1 MDIKTSI
8 MKNKPNLSQSSLR
21 TYMTNINSTARDI
34 GIPLQ
39 TTTDI
44 VKHYKTIIESLN
56 DINTNSRKTRLASL
70 IVALDDGTSK
80 HTTPL
85 TQLRVVM
92 NKDLETIR
100 NKDMNQELSVSQKE
114 NFILW
119 SDVLEKYNTLE
130 NEVEPLFKSK
140 TLTSAQQQK
149 LQLYV
154 LLSLYTKIPPRRSLD
169 YTDMKIR
176 NINKATDNYISFG
189 AKPYLVFNTYKNAKR
204 LGAQK
209 VDIPKELSTILKKYI
224 NKLPHDQEYLLVN
237 SVGKPVI
244 QTFVTKILNSFF
256 GKKISSSLLRHI
268 YLTHEFG
275 DVDLR
280 KLDDVTKDMGNTQIE
295 RSLKY
300 ISKEA

>member
-34 GIPLQ
+34 GITLQ

-114 NFILW
+114 NFIPW

-140 TLTSAQQQK
+140 TLTSAQQ
-149 LQLYV
+149 
-154 LLSLYTKIPPRRSLD
+154 
-169 YTDMKIR
+169 R
-176 NINKATDNYISFG
+176 NY
-189 AKPYLVFNTYKNAKR
+189 
-204 LGAQK
+204 
-209 VDIPKELSTILKKYI
+209 
-224 NKLPHDQEYLLVN
+224 N
-237 SVGKPVI
+237 SM
-244 QTFVTKILNSFF
+244 F
-256 GKKISSSLLRHI
+256 
-268 YLTHEFG
+268 Y
-275 DVDLR
+275 
-280 KLDDVTKDMGNTQIE
+280 
-295 RSLKY
+295 
-300 ISKEA
+300 